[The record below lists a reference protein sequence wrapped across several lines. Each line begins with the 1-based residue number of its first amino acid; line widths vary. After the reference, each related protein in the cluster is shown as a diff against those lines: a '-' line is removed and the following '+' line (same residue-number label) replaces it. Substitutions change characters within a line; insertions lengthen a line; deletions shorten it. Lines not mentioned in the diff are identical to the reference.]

1 MPAFHSYHLSKSRV
15 SALSTTPFHICA
27 SEVLGMFFHVGP
39 KKEKRKERK
48 RGRNKKQPKNAL
60 QKRVPEFSTSTTTS
74 CTIGHP
80 LYYEQALRMLPLLRK
95 EHPAKNTLDRLPAM
109 LDGGERTQAFS
120 SRFAQVGEEAA
131 DRLVSLEAEGL
142 GGEIEPFLLS
152 WKKKKRLV
160 NTWSTNNLTA

>member
-1 MPAFHSYHLSKSRV
+1 MPAFPSYHLSKSRV

-80 LYYEQALRMLPLLRK
+80 LYCEQALRMLPLLRK
-95 EHPAKNTLDRLPAM
+95 EHPAKKPWTDFRLC
-109 LDGGERTQAFS
+109 LTGESERRRFLVDLLKS
-120 SRFAQVGEEAA
+120 ERKPRIVWFLSRPRVLAV
-131 DRLVSLEAEGL
+131 RSNR
-142 GGEIEPFLLS
+142 S
-152 WKKKKRLV
+152 C
-160 NTWSTNNLTA
+160 